1 MDSRQTAD
9 RGVLRANPRVT
20 FLVSAILIAALA
32 PTTAAGP
39 KDCTTV
45 RGTLLGHATGPNSF
59 ESVLTGDLAGTL
71 LGTNFEILAA
81 DQDGTLHGVVDHEF
95 ISADGT
101 FNTFADVVLSPIGSN
116 VYRTSERNFFLPGG
130 TGVFED
136 ATGRL
141 AIHAVF
147 DFNTGEGSGRY
158 HGRICTGTHTPAV
171 ESNFTT
177 IDVPGATTTVA
188 LDINSAGV
196 IVGRYTSAA
205 DGNTHGF
212 MRSKHGALTTIDFP
226 GAVFTVAAGINGGGD
241 IVGMYRLPTD
251 GSRVRHAFL
260 LTDGEF
266 TTIDPPGAA
275 FTNALGINSAGQIV
289 GRFCTTVAILCMPDT
304 GNVHGFLFSGGEF
317 TTIDVPGAVRTNAWK
332 IDPAGN
338 VVGGY
343 TAVDGKNHIFV
354 LEGGRFT
361 TVALPPTAG
370 IPLENGG
377 ITARGDIAATYC
389 ETAPCTATSRAHGF
403 VLSRRAFTSID
414 FPDAVSTAV
423 FSINSRG
430 DLVGFYDD
438 ADGKR
443 HGFLLRD
450 KE

>member
-1 MDSRQTAD
+1 LS
-9 RGVLRANPRVT
+9 
-20 FLVSAILIAALA
+20 
-32 PTTAAGP
+32 
-39 KDCTTV
+39 
-45 RGTLLGHATGPNSF
+45 
-59 ESVLTGDLAGTL
+59 GDLEGTL

-81 DQDGTLHGVVDHEF
+81 DDEGTLHGVVDHAF

-158 HGRICTGTHTPAV
+158 HGRICTDTHTPAV

-188 LDINSAGV
+188 LDINSAGA

-226 GAVFTVAAGINGGGD
+226 GAVFTVAAGINGRGD

-251 GSRVRHAFL
+251 GSRVRHGFL

-266 TTIDPPGAA
+266 TTIDPPNAA
-275 FTNALGINSAGQIV
+275 FTNALGINPEGHIV
-289 GRFCTTVAILCMPDT
+289 GRFCTAVVVPCTPDG
-304 GNVHGFLFSGGEF
+304 GNMHGFLFADGEF
-317 TTIDVPGAVRTNAWK
+317 TIVDVPGAIRTNAWK
-332 IDPAGN
+332 IDPQGN
-338 VVGGY
+338 IVGGY
-343 TAVDGKNHIFV
+343 TAGNGKNHIFIRKD
-354 LEGGRFT
+354 GRFT
-361 TVALPPTAG
+361 TVALPPTVG

-377 ITARGDIAATYC
+377 INASGHIAATYC
-389 ETAPCTATSRAHGF
+389 DTAPFTATSTGHGF
-403 VLSRRAFTSID
+403 ALSRREFRPVD
-414 FPDAVSTAV
+414 LRNAVSTGV
-423 FSINSRG
+423 FSINRRG

-438 ADGKR
+438 TDGKR

-450 KE
+450 RE